1 MPPEQAQMMLQRMQ
15 TAVARDVAQVQATLM
30 EQVNAAFVP
39 PAPPP
44 DPLVELRGKELDI
57 KADDVQRKRE
67 EFSQKQEFDA
77 MRAIENNKLSEQRL
91 AIQKDIA
98 IMKDDI
104 ARERI
109 DQAAQ
114 FKAMDIMRGNR

>member
-1 MPPEQAQMMLQRMQ
+1 M
-15 TAVARDVAQVQATLM
+15 
-30 EQVNAAFVP
+30 
-39 PAPPP
+39 
-44 DPLVELRGKELDI
+44 RGKELDI

-67 EFSQKQEFDA
+67 EFAQKQEFDA